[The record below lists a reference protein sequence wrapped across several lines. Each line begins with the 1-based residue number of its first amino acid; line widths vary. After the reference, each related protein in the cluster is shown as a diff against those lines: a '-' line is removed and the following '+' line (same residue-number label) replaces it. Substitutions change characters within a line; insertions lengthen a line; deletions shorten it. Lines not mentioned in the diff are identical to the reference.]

1 MSGSESVACA
11 AALHDFAT
19 KADVVDRLET
29 HGRRHHRHQSSHEF
43 LARAAGAQEAL
54 GPSYASNSAAPAAAS
69 MAAPTPAPT
78 RSKKPKRPTGRGLE
92 VAGQAFWATD
102 ADASAALD
110 RDEWT
115 KLMESEA
122 RTMSVTIDE
131 AFLRADAD
139 GDGTI
144 TLQEFLASKEASQIA
159 DRAIASTLAPSADE
173 QRVSDAVKRVYDVW
187 GASSPVA
194 RRPDSDPTVP
204 PPAVAA
210 VVQSFGALA
219 VGGAADGSDAS
230 LAWAPH
236 DEAPEA
242 MERRRHRPRT
252 SQGHSQ
258 QHSKHRHA
266 RRRSASEEA
275 PPAPALAP
283 LAPLSHQQH
292 RQHPHRR
299 HRRTESGGEEARAD
313 TAGSGSTAL
322 TRQRSSRRHR
332 ERRRG
337 RGERHRSSTPDP
349 L

>member
-1 MSGSESVACA
+1 MYAVMLPPAMVRLDVLYEKPPPWELSQKRQTTGAIGSGSRAMVRIYVETCGVFPRPAHFLESANWCT
-11 AALHDFAT
+11 LICEEIF
-19 KADVVDRLET
+19 
-29 HGRRHHRHQSSHEF
+29 
-43 LARAAGAQEAL
+43 
-54 GPSYASNSAAPAAAS
+54 P
-69 MAAPTPAPT
+69 
-78 RSKKPKRPTGRGLE
+78 RPGIGII
-92 VAGQAFWATD
+92 V
-102 ADASAALD
+102 
-110 RDEWT
+110 
-115 KLMESEA
+115 
-122 RTMSVTIDE
+122 
-131 AFLRADAD
+131 
-139 GDGTI
+139 
-144 TLQEFLASKEASQIA
+144 
-159 DRAIASTLAPSADE
+159 STLAPSADE

-299 HRRTESGGEEARAD
+299 HRRTESGGEEAKAD